1 VASCP
6 VCNSELENGVTSCH
20 VCGWE
25 ADVTEGE
32 WMELGTIGDKLSAD
46 MAKEALTARGIP
58 AVVFSQSGFF
68 GDAGLSLYPFFKS
81 KAPQF
86 VMKVPAVYG
95 EEAAEVL
102 DMIIG
107 NNWQRKDT

>member
-1 VASCP
+1 MASCP
-6 VCNSELENGVTSCH
+6 VCKTELEKGARSCH

-32 WMELGTIGDKLSAD
+32 WMELGTIKDKVSAD
-46 MAKEALTARGIP
+46 MVREALTARGIP

-86 VMKVPAVYG
+86 EIRVPAAYA

-102 DMIIG
+102 DAIVG
-107 NNWQRKDT
+107 SNWQRKDT

>member
-1 VASCP
+1 M
-6 VCNSELENGVTSCH
+6 TSCH